1 MINEFLGWRR
11 FLKGIRRAVGAIVPI
26 MVAVSL
32 AGGTQSLAQEGL
44 GSDQS
49 GAAIISP
56 KEVIDAPS
64 ELPPPPS
71 VKTIVRTGVEATQRV
86 AWWRDAK
93 VGMFIHF
100 GLYAIPGKGE
110 WVMWNQQIPR
120 GEYLE
125 LASQFKPEPAAPYQW
140 ASVAKRAGLKYAVL
154 TSRHHDGFSLFDS
167 SGNAFNTV
175 ETAARL
181 DIVRIFLEAIRA
193 EGLRTGL
200 YYSPLDWRFPGYFFP
215 DLYLDS
221 AIAMRTQYHR
231 ELDDLARNYG
241 PIDLL
246 WFDGGGKNWLGFG
259 GVEFSKGVW
268 RRRPP
273 DKPYSG
279 RFDWQD
285 EDVVSRLRA
294 AQPGIIINDR
304 TDAPADWHSR
314 EGVNRLGEYD
324 DQTPW
329 ELCFTL
335 AGSWG
340 YQPNAKPRSMAELVS
355 LVTRVATRGGN
366 TLINV
371 GPAPDGS
378 IPTDQVQRLEEL
390 GEWLAIYGKA
400 IYKTRGGPFLP
411 VGGVGSTREGSRV
424 FLHVLPDDKGQYPAS
439 VTVPMLEG
447 ISLKRVQVV
456 GSNADA
462 SFRVDGKTGI
472 AIVLPAFRQN
482 SYSVVLELT
491 YDGSLASV
499 DAGQLPPIRMQY

>member
-1 MINEFLGWRR
+1 MQSKRSAV
-11 FLKGIRRAVGAIVPI
+11 RAI
-26 MVAVSL
+26 MACVAL
-32 AGGTQSLAQEGL
+32 IGGGQSVAQERPGPV
-44 GSDQS
+44 QQ
-49 GAAIISP
+49 GAATSP
-56 KEVIDAPS
+56 AKEQNAAAV
-64 ELPPPPS
+64 ELPPPPI
-71 VKTIVRTGVEATQRV
+71 VKTVVRTGAEANRRV

-93 VGMFIHF
+93 VGMFIHY

-120 GEYLE
+120 DEYRE
-125 LASQFKPEPAAPYQW
+125 LASQFKPDPAAPYQW
-140 ASVAKRAGLKYAVL
+140 AAVAKRAGLKYAVL
-154 TSRHHDGFSLFDS
+154 TARHHDGFSLFNS

-175 ETAARL
+175 ESAAKQ
-181 DIVRIFLEAIRA
+181 DVVRTFLAAMRGA
-193 EGLRTGL
+193 GLRTGL

-221 AIAMRTQYHR
+221 ANAMRTQYYK
-231 ELDDLARNYG
+231 EVDDLARNYG
-241 PIDLL
+241 SIDLL

-259 GVEFSKGVW
+259 GVEFNRGAW
-268 RRRPP
+268 RRRPL
-273 DKPYSG
+273 DKPYAG

-285 EDVVSRLRA
+285 DDVVNRLRA

-314 EGVNRLGEYD
+314 EGVDRLGEYD

-335 AGSWG
+335 AGAWG

-378 IPTDQVQRLEEL
+378 IPKDQVQRLEEL
-390 GEWLAIYGKA
+390 GDWLTIYGAA

-411 VGGVGSTREGSRV
+411 VDGVGSTREGSRV
-424 FLHVLPDDKGQYPAS
+424 FLHVLPDRNGRYPAS
-439 VTVPMLEG
+439 VTVPVLQG
-447 ISLKRVQVV
+447 LSLRSVQEV
-456 GSNADA
+456 GSNAPA
-462 SFRVDGKTGI
+462 TFRSDGKAGI
-472 AIVLPAFRQN
+472 SIALPSIKKGNYSIVLQLK
-482 SYSVVLELT
+482 YSSPT
-491 YDGSLASV
+491 ISV
-499 DAGQLPPIRMQY
+499 DARQLQPMRIAY

>member
-1 MINEFLGWRR
+1 MGRGAL
-11 FLKGIRRAVGAIVPI
+11 AIVPF
-26 MVAVSL
+26 MVAASL
-32 AGGTQSLAQEGL
+32 AGGTQSFAHDGIGVDQ
-44 GSDQS
+44 GS
-49 GAAIISP
+49 AVITSP
-56 KEVIDAPS
+56 KDVVEVPT

-71 VKTIVRTGVEATQRV
+71 VKTIVRTGEEATQRV

-125 LASQFKPEPAAPYQW
+125 LANQFKPNPAAPYQW

-154 TSRHHDGFSLFDS
+154 TSRHHDGFSLFNS
-167 SGNAFNTV
+167 SGNAFNTA
-175 ETAARL
+175 ETAAKQ
-181 DIVRIFLEAIRA
+181 DIVSTFLEAMRG

-231 ELDDLARNYG
+231 EVDDLARNYG
-241 PIDLL
+241 PIDLI

-259 GVEFSKGVW
+259 GVEFSQGVW

-273 DKPYSG
+273 GKPYSG

-285 EDVVSRLRA
+285 DDVVSRLRA
-294 AQPGIIINDR
+294 AQPAVIINDR

-335 AGSWG
+335 AGPWG
-340 YQPNAKPRSMAELVS
+340 YQPNAKPRSMAELVN

-378 IPTDQVQRLEEL
+378 IPKDQVKRLEEL
-390 GEWLAIYGKA
+390 GEWLKIYGTA
-400 IYKTRGGPFLP
+400 IYKTRGGPFIP
-411 VGGVGSTREGSRV
+411 VDGVGSTRVGDRA
-424 FLHVLPDDKGQYPAS
+424 FLHVLPSDDGQYPAS
-439 VTVPMLEG
+439 ITVPLLEG
-447 ISLKRVQVV
+447 ISLQSVQIV
-456 GSNADA
+456 GSNAKA
-462 SFRVDGKTGI
+462 SFRADGKNGISIEIPSLQTGK
-472 AIVLPAFRQN
+472 
-482 SYSVVLELT
+482 YSLILEMI
-491 YDGSLASV
+491 YDEKLDKVNA
-499 DAGQLPPIRMQY
+499 DQLPPIAIEY

>member
-1 MINEFLGWRR
+1 MGMR
-11 FLKGIRRAVGAIVPI
+11 KDVGAIVAF
-26 MVAVSL
+26 MLAVSM
-32 AGGTQSLAQEGL
+32 AGEKQTHAQERL
-44 GSDQS
+44 GSDA
-49 GAAIISP
+49 GRAATIPAREAI
-56 KEVIDAPS
+56 EVAV

-71 VKTIVRTGVEATQRV
+71 VKTVVRTGEEAERRV

-93 VGMFIHF
+93 VGMFIHY

-125 LASQFKPEPAAPYQW
+125 LADQFKPDLSAPYRW
-140 ASVAKRAGLKYAVL
+140 ASVAKRAGLRYAVL
-154 TSRHHDGFSLFDS
+154 TSRHHDGFSLFNS

-175 ETAARL
+175 ETAARQ
-181 DIVRIFLEAIRA
+181 DVVRSFLEAMRA

-231 ELDDLARNYG
+231 EIDDLAHNYG
-241 PIDLL
+241 PIDLI
-246 WFDGGGKNWLGFG
+246 WFDGGGKSWLGFG
-259 GVEFSKGVW
+259 GVEFEKGVW
-268 RRRPP
+268 RRRPI
-273 DKPYSG
+273 DKPYAG

-285 EDVVSRLRA
+285 DDVVNRLRA

-314 EGVNRLGEYD
+314 EGVARLGGYD

-340 YQPNAKPRSMAELVS
+340 YQPNARPRSMEELVR

-366 TLINV
+366 ALINV

-378 IPTDQVQRLEEL
+378 IPADQVQRLEEL
-390 GEWLAIYGKA
+390 GDWLAIYGEA

-411 VGGVGSTREGSRV
+411 IDGVGSTRAGDRV
-424 FLHVLPDDKGQYPAS
+424 FLHVLPDASGQYPTS
-439 VTVPMLEG
+439 VTVPVLEG
-447 ISLKRVQVV
+447 ISLKSVQVV
-456 GSNADA
+456 GSNA
-462 SFRVDGKTGI
+462 KT
-472 AIVLPAFRQN
+472 AFRFDGISGYSIKLPLLREN
-482 SYSVVLELT
+482 SHSIILKLNYDHSVKDVDSRKLT
-491 YDGSLASV
+491 EIFVEY
-499 DAGQLPPIRMQY
+499 

>member
-1 MINEFLGWRR
+1 MKAMRR
-11 FLKGIRRAVGAIVPI
+11 SVGAVLAF
-26 MVAVSL
+26 MLAASL
-32 AGGTQSLAQEGL
+32 SGGRQSLAHEGL
-44 GSDQS
+44 GSDQI
-49 GAAIISP
+49 GAAIIP
-56 KEVIDAPS
+56 EKDVIDIPP

-71 VKTIVRTGVEATQRV
+71 VKTVVRTGEEASQRV
-86 AWWRDAK
+86 AWWQDAK

-125 LASQFKPEPAAPYQW
+125 LASQFKPDPAAPDQW

-154 TSRHHDGFSLFDS
+154 TSRHHDGFSLFNS

-175 ETAARL
+175 ETAARQ
-181 DIVRIFLEAIRA
+181 DIVRRFLQAMRA

-221 AIAMRTQYHR
+221 AVAMRTQYRR
-231 ELDDLARNYG
+231 EVDDLARNYG
-241 PIDLL
+241 PIDLF
-246 WFDGGGKNWLGFG
+246 WFDGGGKSWLGFG
-259 GVEFSKGVW
+259 GVEFEKGVW
-268 RRRPP
+268 RRRPI

-285 EDVVSRLRA
+285 DDVVNRLRA
-294 AQPGIIINDR
+294 AQPGVIINDR

-324 DQTPW
+324 DHTPW

-366 TLINV
+366 ALINV

-378 IPTDQVQRLEEL
+378 IPQDQVQRLEEL
-390 GEWLAIYGKA
+390 GDWLAIYGAA

-411 VGGVGSTREGSRV
+411 VDGVGSTREGSRA
-424 FLHVLPDDKGQYPAS
+424 FLHVLPDGNGQYPAS
-439 VTVPMLEG
+439 VNLPVIEG
-447 ISLKRVQVV
+447 ISLKRVRVV
-456 GSNADA
+456 GSNAES
-462 SFRVDGKTGI
+462 SFRLDGKTGI
-472 AIVLPAFRQN
+472 AIALPAIRQN
-482 SYSVVLELT
+482 GHSIVLELK
-491 YDGSLASV
+491 YDRPLASV
-499 DAGQLPPIRMQY
+499 DARQLPPIRIAY

>member
-1 MINEFLGWRR
+1 M
-11 FLKGIRRAVGAIVPI
+11 KGIRRAVGAIGTL

-32 AGGTQSLAQEGL
+32 AGGTQSRAQEGR
-44 GSDQS
+44 GFEQS
-49 GAAIISP
+49 GAGIT
-56 KEVIDAPS
+56 APIEAVEAPP

-93 VGMFIHF
+93 IGMFIHF

-120 GEYLE
+120 DEYLE

-140 ASVAKRAGLKYAVL
+140 ASVAKRAGFRYAVL
-154 TSRHHDGFSLFDS
+154 TSRHHDGFSLFNS
-167 SGNAFNTV
+167 SGNTFNTV
-175 ETAARL
+175 QTAAKQ
-181 DIVRIFLEAIRA
+181 DIVANFLQAMRTA
-193 EGLRTGL
+193 GLRTGL

-221 AIAMRTQYHR
+221 AIAMRTQYHK
-231 ELDDLARNYG
+231 EVDDLANNYG
-241 PIDLL
+241 PVDLI

-259 GVEFSKGVW
+259 GVEFNKGVW

-273 DKPYSG
+273 DRPYSG

-285 EDVVSRLRA
+285 DDVVRRLRA
-294 AQPGIIINDR
+294 AQPDVIINDR

-314 EGVNRLGEYD
+314 EGVSRLGEYD

-340 YQPNAKPRSMAELVS
+340 YQPNARPRSMAELVS

-378 IPTDQVQRLEEL
+378 IPEDQVQRLEEL
-390 GEWLAIYGKA
+390 GEWLGIYGTAIYE
-400 IYKTRGGPFLP
+400 TRGGPFIP
-411 VGGVGSTREGSRV
+411 VDGVGSTRKGSRA
-424 FLHVLPDDKGQYPAS
+424 FLHVLPDENGLYPAS
-439 VTVPMLEG
+439 VTVPVLEG
-447 ISLKRVQVV
+447 ISLKKVKAI
-456 GSNADA
+456 GSNASA
-462 SFRVDGKTGI
+462 SFRLNGKTGI
-472 AIVLPAFRQN
+472 SIVLPASRQTN
-482 SYSVVLELT
+482 YSVVLELT
-491 YDGSLASV
+491 YDRSLGSV
-499 DAGQLPPIRMQY
+499 DAGQLPQIRIQY

>member
-1 MINEFLGWRR
+1 MKNVRSV
-11 FLKGIRRAVGAIVPI
+11 AGAIAAF

-32 AGGTQSLAQEGL
+32 TSGEQVIAQERQNPG
-44 GSDQS
+44 QQ
-49 GAAIISP
+49 GAATSTA
-56 KEVIDAPS
+56 KELVEVPS

-71 VKTIVRTGVEATQRV
+71 VDTVVRTGDEAERRV

-110 WVMWNQQIPR
+110 WIMWNRQIPR
-120 GEYLE
+120 HEYSE
-125 LASQFKPEPAAPYQW
+125 LASQFKPDPAAPDQW

-154 TSRHHDGFSLFDS
+154 TSRHHDGFSLFNS

-175 ETAARL
+175 QTAAGH
-181 DIVRIFLEAIRA
+181 DIVQNFLKAMRD

-215 DLYLDS
+215 DIYLDS
-221 AIAMRTQYHR
+221 AIDMRTQYHK
-231 ELDDLARNYG
+231 EVDDLARNYG

-259 GVEFSKGVW
+259 GVEFNKGVW
-268 RRRPP
+268 ARRPRN
-273 DKPYSG
+273 KPYSG

-285 EDVVSRLRA
+285 DEVVGRLRA

-314 EGVNRLGEYD
+314 EGINRLGEYD

-355 LVTRVATRGGN
+355 LVTRAATRGGN

-371 GPAPDGS
+371 GPSPNGS
-378 IPTDQVQRLEEL
+378 IPNDQVQRLEEF
-390 GEWLAIYGKA
+390 GEWLGMYGKA

-411 VGGVGSTREGSRV
+411 VDGVGSTREGRRV
-424 FLHVLPDDKGQYPAS
+424 FLHVLPDENGQYPTS
-439 VTVPMLEG
+439 VTVPVLEG
-447 ISLKRVQVV
+447 FKLKGVQEV
-456 GSNADA
+456 GSKARSN
-462 SFRVDGKTGI
+462 FRSIGKAGI
-472 AIVLPAFRQN
+472 SVSLPAPRG
-482 SYSVVLELT
+482 SGHSVIVQLT
-491 YDGSLASV
+491 YDKPVMSIVAE
-499 DAGQLPPIRMQY
+499 QLQPVKIVY

>member
-1 MINEFLGWRR
+1 MAF
-11 FLKGIRRAVGAIVPI
+11 
-26 MVAVSL
+26 MVAASL
-32 AGGTQSLAQEGL
+32 SSGGQLLAREGQSPNQNGTATNPDKQVVTVP
-44 GSDQS
+44 SD
-49 GAAIISP
+49 
-56 KEVIDAPS
+56 
-64 ELPPPPS
+64 LPPPPI
-71 VKTIVRTGVEATQRV
+71 VTTGVRTGSEAERRV

-110 WVMWNQQIPR
+110 WIMWNRQIPR
-120 GEYLE
+120 DEYSE
-125 LASQFKPEPAAPYQW
+125 LASQFKPDPAAPDQW

-154 TSRHHDGFSLFDS
+154 TSRHHDGFSLFS
-167 SGNAFNTV
+167 SSSNAFNTV
-175 ETAARL
+175 ETAAGH
-181 DIVRIFLEAIRA
+181 DIVRNFLEAMRG

-215 DLYLDS
+215 DIYLDS
-221 AIAMRTQYHR
+221 AIAMRTQYHK
-231 ELDDLARNYG
+231 EVDDLAHNYG

-259 GVEFSKGVW
+259 GVEFNKGVW
-268 RRRPP
+268 ARRPR

-285 EDVVSRLRA
+285 DDVVGRLRA

-304 TDAPADWHSR
+304 TDAPADWQSR
-314 EGVNRLGEYD
+314 EGINRLGEYD

-378 IPTDQVQRLEEL
+378 IPNDQVQRLEEL
-390 GEWLAIYGKA
+390 GDWLAAYGA
-400 IYKTRGGPFLP
+400 AVYKTRGGPFLP
-411 VGGVGSTREGSRV
+411 VDGVGSTRNGNRV
-424 FLHVLPDDKGQYPAS
+424 FLHVLPDKDGRYPAS
-439 VTVPMLEG
+439 VTVPAIEG
-447 ISLKRVQVV
+447 ASLKRVREL
-456 GSNADA
+456 GSNAP
-462 SFRVDGKTGI
+462 SGFQSDGNAGI
-472 AIVLPAFRQN
+472 SIGLPSIQEARH
-482 SYSVVLELT
+482 SIVLELK
-491 YDGSLASV
+491 YNASV
-499 DAGQLPPIRMQY
+499 DSVNSGQLRPMKIVY

>member
-1 MINEFLGWRR
+1 M
-11 FLKGIRRAVGAIVPI
+11 AC
-26 MVAVSL
+26 VAL
-32 AGGTQSLAQEGL
+32 IGGGQSLAQEPHGPA
-44 GSDQS
+44 QA
-49 GAAIISP
+49 GAAASLAGIQVAAS
-56 KEVIDAPS
+56 V

-71 VKTIVRTGVEATQRV
+71 VKTVVRTGEEANRRV

-93 VGMFIHF
+93 VGMFIHY

-120 GEYLE
+120 GEYLA
-125 LASQFKPEPAAPYQW
+125 LANQFKPDPAAPYRW
-140 ASVAKRAGLKYAVL
+140 AAVAKRAGLKYAVL
-154 TSRHHDGFSLFDS
+154 TARHHDGFSLFNS

-175 ETAARL
+175 QTAARQ
-181 DIVRIFLEAIRA
+181 DIVRTYLAAMRA

-200 YYSPLDWRFPGYFFP
+200 YYSPLDWRFPGFFFP
-215 DLYLDS
+215 DIYLDS
-221 AIAMRTQYHR
+221 AIAMRTQYHS
-231 ELDDLARNYG
+231 EVDDLARNYG

-259 GVEFSKGVW
+259 GVEFNKGAW
-268 RRRPP
+268 RRRPL

-285 EDVVSRLRA
+285 DDVVSGLRT

-314 EGVNRLGEYD
+314 EGVDRLGEYD

-335 AGSWG
+335 AGAWG

-378 IPTDQVQRLEEL
+378 IPPDQVQRLEEL
-390 GEWLAIYGKA
+390 GEWLAIYGAA

-411 VGGVGSTREGSRV
+411 VDGVGSTREGSRV
-424 FLHVLPDDKGQYPAS
+424 FLHVLPDRNGRYPAS
-439 VTVPMLEG
+439 VTVPELAG
-447 ISLKRVQVV
+447 IALKKVQVV
-456 GSNADA
+456 GSNAPA
-462 SFRVDGKTGI
+462 AFRSNGHLGNS
-472 AIVLPAFRQN
+472 IVLPSLQKGKYSIVLQLKYDSPVLSVEARQ
-482 SYSVVLELT
+482 L
-491 YDGSLASV
+491 
-499 DAGQLPPIRMQY
+499 QPIRIVY

>member
-1 MINEFLGWRR
+1 MKAKRR
-11 FLKGIRRAVGAIVPI
+11 SVGAVLAFMI
-26 MVAVSL
+26 AVSL
-32 AGGTQSLAQEGL
+32 AGGRQSLAQEGL
-44 GSDQS
+44 GSDQT
-49 GAAIISP
+49 GAAIIP
-56 KEVIDAPS
+56 KKDVIDIPP

-71 VKTIVRTGVEATQRV
+71 AKTFVRTGEEASQRV

-125 LASQFKPEPAAPYQW
+125 LASQFKPEPSAPYQW
-140 ASVAKRAGLKYAVL
+140 ASVAKRAGLRYAVM
-154 TSRHHDGFSLFDS
+154 TSRHHDGFSLFNS

-175 ETAARL
+175 ETAAKL
-181 DIVRIFLEAIRA
+181 DIVQIFLEAMRA
-193 EGLRTGL
+193 EKLRTGL

-231 ELDDLARNYG
+231 EIDDLARNYG

-259 GVEFSKGVW
+259 GVEFEKGVW
-268 RRRPP
+268 RKRPT

-285 EDVVSRLRA
+285 DDVVNRLRA
-294 AQPGIIINDR
+294 TQPGIIINDR
-304 TDAPADWHSR
+304 TDAPGDWHSR
-314 EGVNRLGEYD
+314 EGVTRLGGYD

-340 YQPNAKPRSMAELVS
+340 YQPHAKPRSMAELVS
-355 LVTRVATRGGN
+355 LVTRVVTRGGN
-366 TLINV
+366 ALINV

-378 IPTDQVQRLEEL
+378 IPKDQIQRLEEL

-411 VGGVGSTREGSRV
+411 VDGVGSTRIGSRV
-424 FLHVLPDDKGQYPAS
+424 FLHVLPVENGKFPALVAIPVIES
-439 VTVPMLEG
+439 V
-447 ISLKRVQVV
+447 SLKRVQVV
-456 GSNADA
+456 GSNVKS
-462 SFRVDGKTGI
+462 SFRLDGKNSNL
-472 AIVLPAFRQN
+472 IVIPKVLQD
-482 SYSVVLELT
+482 SYSIVLELT

-499 DAGQLPPIRMQY
+499 DAERLPPIRIAY